1 MHSQLSGENVDNAG
15 ATTHMV
21 SIVLP
26 AYNSAE
32 DIVETFGELE
42 RQSYRAREIIIV
54 DDGSTDKTADIA
66 MAFATDRADVS
77 VLRTAHSGAS
87 HARNSGFKAAKG
99 DVVFFSET
107 DCVYDPAYVEKAV
120 AALDS
125 HPKAGAVCLT
135 GAPLITRSTLATECI
150 DIENKVQHALLAQG
164 KIKPFYA
171 WVYRRDVLEKLG
183 GFDERLF
190 QGEDRDLFRRLQDAG
205 YEVAWVPGINWRHKR
220 DQTLSYL
227 AKRWFTRGRTRLLY
241 ALKHRLWLDMLKV
254 MAPFWFFVAGVVVA
268 FAGQTTYGLVLAL
281 LVPAVIAAYSLR
293 NVRISWPYVA
303 KKRTYVG
310 YPLFLIVRNF
320 SMALGY
326 SYGFAAILVRRVQGK
341 QVSWQNV

>member
-1 MHSQLSGENVDNAG
+1 MKGAG
-15 ATTHMV
+15 ATHKV

-26 AYNSAE
+26 AFNSADE
-32 DIVETFGELE
+32 LVETLGELE
-42 RQSYRAREIIIV
+42 TQSYGNKEIIIV
-54 DDGSTDKTADIA
+54 DDGSTDKTAEIA
-66 MAFATDRADVS
+66 TAFAANKAGVS
-77 VLRTAHSGAS
+77 VIRTPHSGAS
-87 HARNSGFKAAKG
+87 HARNSGFRAAQG
-99 DVVFFSET
+99 DIVFFSET
-107 DCVYDPAYVEKAV
+107 DCVYDPTYVEKAV

-125 HPKAGAVCLT
+125 QPGAGAVCLT
-135 GAPLITRSTLATECI
+135 GAPLITRSTLATQSI

-171 WVYRRDVLEKLG
+171 WVYRREVLEKLG

-241 ALKHRLWLDMLKV
+241 TLKHRLWSDILKT
-254 MAPFWFFVAGVVVA
+254 MGPFWLFVGGILAA
-268 FAGQTTYGLVLAL
+268 FAGQVAYGLSIAL
-281 LVPAVIAAYSLR
+281 LVPAMIAVYSLR
-293 NVRISWPYVA
+293 NVKISWASVPN
-303 KKRTYVG
+303 KRVYLG
-310 YPLFLIVRNF
+310 YPLFVIVRNF

-326 SYGFAAILVRRVQGK
+326 SYGFAAILVRKVQGR
-341 QVSWQNV
+341 QISWQNV